1 MNKKTITIL
10 TVISVVL
17 AIAAYITGNLL
28 NLERIYRSL
37 IMAPSAILIIIS
49 FAFATKLDKQD

>member
-17 AIAAYITGNLL
+17 AIAAYITGSLL